1 MSSNNVVIKIAQP
14 YAVALLDLAKTKKVT
29 ERVSQDIRSVQ
40 NILSQSEKLKS
51 FFLANPLKTTEA
63 KKQVII
69 ATFGDQ
75 ISKNTLS
82 FLMILVDRKR
92 IAMLDTISSKY
103 LELAY
108 QMESLTIANINTSIA
123 FNSDQEKL
131 LTEKIKI
138 MTKAKEVKLIVSVD
152 PELIGGFTIQ
162 IGSKVI
168 DTSIRGQLRQMA
180 SHLDV
185 VAT

>member
-1 MSSNNVVIKIAQP
+1 
-14 YAVALLDLAKTKKVT
+14 
-29 ERVSQDIRSVQ
+29 
-40 NILSQSEKLKS
+40 
-51 FFLANPLKTTEA
+51 
-63 KKQVII
+63 
-69 ATFGDQ
+69 
-75 ISKNTLS
+75 
-82 FLMILVDRKR
+82 MILVDRKR
-92 IAMLDTISSKY
+92 IGMLDAIASKY

-123 FNSDQEKL
+123 LSPDQETL
-131 LTEKIKI
+131 LTEKIKV
-138 MTKAKEVKLIVSVD
+138 MTKAKEVKLIISVE

-185 VAT
+185 VVT

>member
-1 MSSNNVVIKIAQP
+1 MSSNNVVMKIAQP
-14 YAVALLDLAKTKKVT
+14 YAVALLDLAKTKQVT
-29 ERVSQDIRSVQ
+29 EKVSQDIKSIQ
-40 NILSQSEKLKS
+40 TILLQSDKLKN
-51 FFLANPLKTTEA
+51 FLANPLKTAEA

-75 ISKNTLS
+75 ISENTLS

-92 IAMLDTISSKY
+92 IAMLDAIANKY

-123 FNSDQEKL
+123 LNSDQENL
-131 LTEKIKI
+131 LTEKIKV
-138 MTKAKEVKLIVSVD
+138 MTQAKEVKLIVSVD

>member
-1 MSSNNVVIKIAQP
+1 MSSNNVVVKIAQP
-14 YAVALLDLAKTKKVT
+14 YAVALLELANTKQAIQQIN
-29 ERVSQDIRSVQ
+29 QDIQ
-40 NILSQSEKLKS
+40 LIQDILLQSDTLKI
-51 FFLANPLKTTEA
+51 FLANPLKTTES

-69 ATFGDQ
+69 ATFADQ
-75 ISKNTLS
+75 ISDNTLS

-92 IAMLDTISSKY
+92 IAMLDVIASKY

-108 QMESLTIANINTSIA
+108 QMESLTIANISTSLA
-123 FNSDQEKL
+123 LNSDQKSL
-131 LTEKIKI
+131 LTDKIKV
-138 MTKAKEVKLIVSVD
+138 MTNAKEVKLMISVD

-185 VAT
+185 ATT

>member
-14 YAVALLDLAKTKKVT
+14 YALALLELAKTKKAT
-29 ERVSQDIRSVQ
+29 EQVSQDIQSIQ
-40 NILSQSEKLKS
+40 NILSQSEKLKN
-51 FFLANPLKTTEA
+51 FLANPLKSIEA
-63 KKQVII
+63 KKEVIM
-69 ATFGDQ
+69 ATFSNQ
-75 ISKNTLS
+75 ISENTLS

-92 IAMLDTISSKY
+92 IAMLDAIASKY

-108 QMESLTIANINTSIA
+108 QMQSLTIAHIHTSVA
-123 FNSDQEKL
+123 LNADQENL
-131 LTEKIKI
+131 LTDKIKV
-138 MTKAKEVKLIVSVD
+138 MTKAKEVKLIISVD

-185 VAT
+185 VAN

>member
-1 MSSNNVVIKIAQP
+1 MSSNSVVIKIAQP
-14 YAVALLDLAKTKKVT
+14 YAVALLELAKTKKVT
-29 ERVSQDIRSVQ
+29 EKVSQDIQSIQ
-40 NILSQSEKLKS
+40 SILLQSDKLKN
-51 FFLANPLKTTEA
+51 FLANPLKTTEA
-63 KKQVII
+63 KKEVII

-75 ISKNTLS
+75 ISENTLS

-92 IAMLDTISSKY
+92 IAMLDSISSKY

-108 QMESLTIANINTSIA
+108 QMESLTIANISTSIA
-123 FNSDQEKL
+123 LNSNQENL
-131 LTEKIKI
+131 LTEKIKV
-138 MTKAKEVKLIVSVD
+138 MTDSKEVKLIVSVD

-185 VAT
+185 LVT

>member
-14 YAVALLDLAKTKKVT
+14 YAVALLELAKTKKVT
-29 ERVSQDIRSVQ
+29 KKVSKDIQLVQ
-40 NILSQSEKLKS
+40 SILSQSEKLKI
-51 FFLANPLKTTEA
+51 FLANPLKTVEA

-75 ISKNTLS
+75 ISEHTLS

-92 IAMLDTISSKY
+92 IAMLDTIANKY
-103 LELAY
+103 LKLAY

-123 FNSDQEKL
+123 LNSEQENL

-138 MTKAKEVKLIVSVD
+138 MTKAKEVKLIISID

-168 DTSIRGQLRQMA
+168 DTSIKGQLRQMA
-180 SHLDV
+180 SHLDM

>member
-1 MSSNNVVIKIAQP
+1 
-14 YAVALLDLAKTKKVT
+14 
-29 ERVSQDIRSVQ
+29 
-40 NILSQSEKLKS
+40 
-51 FFLANPLKTTEA
+51 
-63 KKQVII
+63 
-69 ATFGDQ
+69 
-75 ISKNTLS
+75 
-82 FLMILVDRKR
+82 MILVDRKR
-92 IAMLDTISSKY
+92 IAMLDAIASKY

-123 FNSDQEKL
+123 LNSDQENL
-131 LTEKIKI
+131 LTEKIKV
-138 MTKAKEVKLIVSVD
+138 MTQAKEVKLIVSVD

>member
-1 MSSNNVVIKIAQP
+1 MSSNNIVIKIAQP
-14 YAVALLDLAKTKKVT
+14 YASALLDLANTKNAT
-29 ERVSQDIRSVQ
+29 QQIRQDMKLIED
-40 NILSQSEKLKS
+40 ILLQSAKLKN
-51 FFLANPLKTTEA
+51 FLANPLKTTES
-63 KKQVII
+63 KKQVIA

-75 ISKNTLS
+75 ISEDTLS
-82 FLMILVDRKR
+82 FLMVLVDRKR
-92 IAMLDTISSKY
+92 ISMLDIIASKY

-108 QMESLTIANINTSIA
+108 QMESLTIASISTSIA
-123 FNSDQEKL
+123 LSSAQEKL
-131 LTEKIKI
+131 LSNKIKA
-138 MTKAKEVKLIVSVD
+138 MTNAKEVKLIISVN

-185 VAT
+185 AAM

>member
-1 MSSNNVVIKIAQP
+1 MIKIAQP
-14 YAVALLDLAKTKKVT
+14 YAVALLELAKTKKVT
-29 ERVSQDIRSVQ
+29 TRVSQDIQSIQ
-40 NILSQSEKLKS
+40 NILSQSDKLKN
-51 FFLANPLKTTEA
+51 FLANPLKTVEA
-63 KKQVII
+63 KKEVII

-75 ISKNTLS
+75 ISENTLS

-92 IAMLDTISSKY
+92 IAMLDAIASKY
-103 LELAY
+103 LALAY

-123 FNSDQEKL
+123 LSSDQENL
-131 LTEKIKI
+131 LTEKIKV

-185 VAT
+185 VAN

>member
-1 MSSNNVVIKIAQP
+1 
-14 YAVALLDLAKTKKVT
+14 
-29 ERVSQDIRSVQ
+29 
-40 NILSQSEKLKS
+40 
-51 FFLANPLKTTEA
+51 
-63 KKQVII
+63 
-69 ATFGDQ
+69 
-75 ISKNTLS
+75 
-82 FLMILVDRKR
+82 MILVDRKR
-92 IAMLDTISSKY
+92 IGMLDAIASKY

-123 FNSDQEKL
+123 LSPDQETL
-131 LTEKIKI
+131 LTEKIKV
-138 MTKAKEVKLIVSVD
+138 MTKAKEVKLIISVD

>member
-14 YAVALLDLAKTKKVT
+14 YAVALLELAKTKKAT
-29 ERVSQDIRSVQ
+29 ERVSKDIQLVQ
-40 NILSQSEKLKS
+40 NTLSQSEKLKN
-51 FFLANPLKTTEA
+51 FLANPLKTVEA
-63 KKQVII
+63 KKQVIG

-75 ISKNTLS
+75 ISENTLS

-92 IAMLDTISSKY
+92 IAMLDTIANKY

-108 QMESLTIANINTSIA
+108 QMDSLTIANISTSIA
-123 FNSDQEKL
+123 LKSDQENL
-131 LTEKIKI
+131 LIEKIKV
-138 MTKAKEVKLIVSVD
+138 MTQAKEVKLIISVD

>member
-1 MSSNNVVIKIAQP
+1 MSSNNVVVKIAQP
-14 YAVALLDLAKTKKVT
+14 YAVAMLESANMQKAT
-29 ERVSQDIRSVQ
+29 EEINQDIKLIQ
-40 NILSQSEKLKS
+40 DTLLQSAKLKD
-51 FFLANPLKTTEA
+51 FLANPLKTTEA

-69 ATFGDQ
+69 ATFSDQ

-82 FLMILVDRKR
+82 FLLVLVDRRR
-92 IAMLDTISSKY
+92 ISMLDTIASKY

-108 QMESLTIANINTSIA
+108 QMESLTIANISTSIA
-123 FNSDQEKL
+123 LTSDQENL
-131 LTEKIKI
+131 LTEKIKV
-138 MTKAKEVKLIVSVD
+138 MTNAKEVKLIISVD

-185 VAT
+185 AAM

>member
-29 ERVSQDIRSVQ
+29 EKVSQDIQSIQ
-40 NILSQSEKLKS
+40 NILAQSDKLKN
-51 FFLANPLKTTEA
+51 FLANPLKTVES
-63 KKQVII
+63 KKEVII
-69 ATFGDQ
+69 ATVGDQ
-75 ISKNTLS
+75 ISENTLS

-92 IAMLDTISSKY
+92 IGMLDAIASKY

-123 FNSDQEKL
+123 LSPDQETL
-131 LTEKIKI
+131 LTEKIKV
-138 MTKAKEVKLIVSVD
+138 MTKAKEVKLIISVD